1 MSFFGRQKNIDAKAC
16 EWLMLTQ
23 ERALNSEEQQAFS
36 AWLAAD
42 EAHASSLQ
50 ELENVWSGLG
60 ELDSLADLRR
70 DSTDDGSVLARINS
84 FFSFDNFQLPQMAG
98 GFAVVLLLATVLIAP
113 QFKSAQNQQ
122 SFETAISE
130 TLSLTLADG
139 SKVTLGAHSQIDIS
153 FDNERRHVDLNRGQA
168 FFEVSKDGS
177 RPFYV
182 ATKSAVVR
190 VVGTRFDV
198 RRDKD
203 EIKVS
208 VEEGIVE
215 VVRRSGRTFPS
226 HSVGEL
232 PELKTLLAGQQVH
245 VSPEL
250 MSEIMPID
258 SSALAS
264 WRDGRLVYHNA
275 RLSEVIADAN
285 RYYPGS
291 IILGAQHLEYLQV
304 TTSYSVD
311 QVETMVSML
320 EQSLPLVVHRDTDGR
335 ILILPK
341 Y

>member
-1 MSFFGRQKNIDAKAC
+1 MRLYQRQKDIDAEAC

-23 ERALNSEEQQAFS
+23 ERALNQAEQQKFS

-60 ELDSLADLRR
+60 ELDNIAELRR
-70 DSTDDGSVLARINS
+70 DKSSEVGLLNR
-84 FFSFDNFQLPQMAG
+84 FSALFSLDNFRLPQVG
-98 GFAVVLLLATVLIAP
+98 GAFAMVLLATVVLLAP
-113 QFKSAQNQQ
+113 QFQSAP
-122 SFETAISE
+122 SVKTYETAVSE

-139 SKVTLGAHSQIDIS
+139 SKVTLGALSQIDVS
-153 FDNERRHVDLNRGQA
+153 FTEDRRQVDLNHGQA
-168 FFEVSKDGS
+168 FFEVSKDAS

-182 ATKSAVVR
+182 STKSAVVR

-215 VVRRSGRTFPS
+215 VVRKSGRTFPTNIA
-226 HSVGEL
+226 GEL
-232 PELKTLLAGQQVH
+232 PELKTLLAGQQIN
-245 VSPEL
+245 VSSQL

-264 WRDGRLVYHNA
+264 WRDGRLVYQNA

-291 IILGAQHLEYLQV
+291 ITLGAEHLKNLQV

-320 EQSLPLVVHRDTDGR
+320 EQSLPLVVHRDADGR